1 MWKWF
6 CYRYY
11 ENYNVINVKVF
22 DVVIFILLIYICM
35 YNYVIFLYWI
45 NKIVDEYFNIINRV
59 IVILIWNLLWWSNV
73 YIYCNIWL
81 CVI

>member
-59 IVILIWNLLWWSNV
+59 IVIVIWNLLWWSNV

>member
-1 MWKWF
+1 MWKLL

-59 IVILIWNLLWWSNV
+59 IVIFIWNLLWWSNV